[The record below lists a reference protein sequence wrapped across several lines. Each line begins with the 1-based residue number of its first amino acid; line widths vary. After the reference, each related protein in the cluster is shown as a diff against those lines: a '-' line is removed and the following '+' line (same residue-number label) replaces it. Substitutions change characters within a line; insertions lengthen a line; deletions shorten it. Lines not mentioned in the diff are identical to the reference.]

1 MAAKKKSFKKVPV
14 IDWKYD
20 GNFPVEGGGVL
31 TADYRPKLPPGT
43 FYEDELSLATRF
55 VESRKRVHFE
65 PQKEAPLPEDMKSRY
80 RFVCAQK
87 AEAEKKAVALIK
99 KLSKDPSAKVKKLP
113 SLAKAA
119 GYKFER

>member
-1 MAAKKKSFKKVPV
+1 M
-14 IDWKYD
+14 
-20 GNFPVEGGGVL
+20 
-31 TADYRPKLPPGT
+31 PPC
-43 FYEDELSLATRF
+43 
-55 VESRKRVHFE
+55 
-65 PQKEAPLPEDMKSRY
+65 
-80 RFVCAQK
+80 VCAQK

>member
-14 IDWKYD
+14 IDSKYN
-20 GNFPVEGGGVL
+20 GNFPVDGVL

>member
-20 GNFPVEGGGVL
+20 GNFPVEGGVL

-43 FYEDELSLATRF
+43 FYEDELSMATRL

>member
-1 MAAKKKSFKKVPV
+1 MAAKKKSHKKLPV
-14 IDWKYD
+14 LDWKYD
-20 GNFPVEGGGVL
+20 GDFPAEGGVL

-43 FYEDELSLATRF
+43 FYEDELSLATRV
-55 VESRKRVHFE
+55 VESRKRVRFE
-65 PQKEAPLPEDMKSRY
+65 PQKDAPLPKDMQSR
-80 RFVCAQK
+80 RILLRAQA

-99 KLSKDPSAKVKKLP
+99 QLSKDPSAKVKKLP

>member
-20 GNFPVEGGGVL
+20 GNFAVESTL

>member
-1 MAAKKKSFKKVPV
+1 MAAKKKSYKKLPV
-14 IDWKYD
+14 FDWKYD
-20 GNFPVEGGGVL
+20 GDFPVGGVL

-43 FYEDELSLATRF
+43 FYEDELSLATRL
-55 VESRKRVHFE
+55 VESRKRVHFS
-65 PQKEAPLPEDMKSRY
+65 PQKEAPLPEDMQSRLW
-80 RFVCAQK
+80 RATAQRE
-87 AEAEKKAVALIK
+87 EAEKKAVALIK